1 MEEKLF
7 KNTVALINRL
17 YGYFM
22 RVKEIHW
29 INTNGNVHELMD
41 NLSWHI
47 NDRID
52 KIMEIVLSKFGRE
65 SLSYQSICPDIII
78 CSDPE
83 DLVNRMNE
91 DLVKYKKVIPEDEE
105 FAGLRSTIDQMI
117 ADINIDTY
125 RSKLE

>member
-7 KNTVALINRL
+7 RNTVALINRL
-17 YGYFM
+17 YGYYM

-29 INTNGNVHELMD
+29 INTNGNVHQLMD
-41 NLSWHI
+41 NFSWNV
-47 NDRID
+47 NDKID

-65 SLSYQSICPDIII
+65 SLGYQSICPDIIV
-78 CSDPE
+78 CDDPE

-105 FAGLRSTIDQMI
+105 YAGLKSTIDQMI
-117 ADINIDTY
+117 ADININTY

>member
-7 KNTVALINRL
+7 RNTVALINRL

-47 NDRID
+47 NDKID

-105 FAGLRSTIDQMI
+105 YAGLKSTIDQMI
-117 ADINIDTY
+117 ADVNIDTY

>member
-7 KNTVALINRL
+7 RNTVALINRL

-47 NDRID
+47 NDKID

-65 SLSYQSICPDIII
+65 SLSYQSICPDIIV
-78 CSDPE
+78 CDDPE

-105 FAGLRSTIDQMI
+105 YAGLKSTIDQMI
-117 ADINIDTY
+117 ADVNIDTY